1 MVTGNFALLAGVVPE
16 EICAWYLAV
25 YADAYGWVELPNTLG
40 MAMHADGGYL
50 GSKPYAAG
58 GNYINRMSDLCR
70 SCRYDVARKNGPKAC
85 PLNYLYWNFLLEKRA
100 QLGRNPHLT
109 EPYRTLDRL
118 RARHMEAI
126 RENSARFLASLE
138 HGAPVKAA

>member
-50 GSKPYAAG
+50 GSKPYAAS
-58 GNYINRMSDLCR
+58 GNYIDRMSDFCR
-70 SCRYDVARKNGPKAC
+70 RCRYDVARKNGPKAC
-85 PLNYLYWNFLLEKRA
+85 PLNYLYWNFLLENRGR
-100 QLGRNPHLT
+100 LGRNPRLAQ
-109 EPYRTLDRL
+109 PYRTLDRL
-118 RARHMEAI
+118 PARCVEAI
-126 RENSARFLASLE
+126 RGDSARFLGSLE